1 MLYITTRNHV
11 DTYTAA
17 RALQEDTAPD
27 GGLYLPYRLPQLTA
41 DEIAALKDKTFGQCV
56 AEFLNLFFF
65 CRVTAW
71 DVEVSAGR
79 NPIKLQK
86 LKNKTVVAEMWNNPG
101 LDYTNLEKAL
111 LSVIMRQTPDVRIS
125 SWTRIAIR
133 ISVLFGL
140 YSQLLQCGILAEGK
154 RFDIAVATGDFSAA
168 IAVWYARSMGLP
180 VEYILCGCND
190 NGAVWDLL
198 HLGQMRT
205 DSAVVKTAAPL
216 ADISVPQE
224 LERLIC
230 AVCGQNEA
238 ARYAKVCA
246 SGGIFVP
253 PAEMLSKLRSGM
265 FAAVVSSD
273 RLKALIPNQFS
284 TSGYIFGP
292 YTALAYG
299 VLWDYRAK
307 IGGGRVALLLGDRS
321 PLRDVENVAAY
332 MGKSQ
337 KAVKDILGV
346 I

>member
-17 RALQEDTAPD
+17 RALQDDFAPD
-27 GGLYLPYRLPQLTA
+27 GGLYLPYRLPELSA
-41 DEIAALKDKTFGQCV
+41 DEIASLKDKTFSQCV
-56 AEFLNLFFF
+56 ADFLNRFFF

-71 DVEVSAGR
+71 DVEVAAGR
-79 NPIKLQK
+79 NPIKLQG

-101 LDYTNLEKAL
+101 LDYANLEKAL
-111 LSVIMRQTPDVRIS
+111 LMVITRQTPDVRIS

-140 YSQLLQCGILAEGK
+140 YCQMLHSGVLAEGK
-154 RFDIAVATGDFSAA
+154 RFDISLATGDFSAA

-205 DSAVVKTAAPL
+205 DASAVKTAAPL
-216 ADISVPQE
+216 ADIAVPQE
-224 LERLIC
+224 LERLVC
-230 AVCGQNEA
+230 AVCGQNET
-238 ARYAKVCA
+238 ARYANVCA
-246 SGGIFVP
+246 AGGVYAP
-253 PAEMLSKLRSGM
+253 PAELLSKLRSGI

-273 RLKALIPNQFS
+273 RLRALIPNHYS
-284 TSGYIFGP
+284 TCGYIFGP

-299 VLWDYRAK
+299 VLLDYRAK
-307 IGGGRVALLLGDRS
+307 NGGGRLALLLGDRS
-321 PLRDVENVAAY
+321 PLRDVEDVAAF

-337 KAVKDILGV
+337 SAVKDILGV